1 MRLDIIEEIP
11 GRFLAALPE
20 LPYRAELET
29 FLDHASECEK
39 CADAMELSG
48 EDTLVQG
55 LCREG
60 EAAQSSVQGWI
71 MVTADQAL
79 LN

>member
-1 MRLDIIEEIP
+1 MRLDLLEEIP
-11 GRFLAALPE
+11 GAILAELAP
-20 LPYRAELET
+20 LPYRAELESL
-29 FLDHASECEK
+29 LDHVDECEK
-39 CADAMELSG
+39 CATAMELSG

-55 LCREG
+55 LCPEG

-71 MVTADQAL
+71 LITADQAL